1 MTRTKRCTKCGVV
14 KPVEEFHVN
23 NGRPDGRTPQCKACR
38 NAARSAAMR
47 KARGTPH
54 DPQYPELHDPGW
66 LKQRYR
72 VELLTPGEIA
82 DLLGC
87 NSSTVN
93 SALRRAGIP
102 RIPLAMRRAFRARRE
117 REAEGVPA

>member
-38 NAARSAAMR
+38 NAARTVAKR
-47 KARGTPH
+47 KARGTTPRA
-54 DPQYPELHDPGW
+54 QYPQLHDPGW

-72 VELLTPGEIA
+72 VELLTPREIA

-93 SALRRAGIP
+93 GALRRAGVL
-102 RIPLAMRRAFRARRE
+102 RIPGAMRRAFRARRE
-117 REAEGVPA
+117 REAEGVPT